1 MPFWRRE
8 PLHRRLARDG
18 GLEGPKP
25 HHPGPHW
32 GEVGIH
38 GIARPREWDASGVAQ
53 APELRADELEFV
65 ALPDGTLLLD
75 EDGDAAPL
83 AEAIEATLAPP
94 YRARAVRRGG
104 ELFAVAANRI
114 RAEKLPEHIE
124 GSELHVTVGP
134 DGRSVVADGR
144 PVFGSI
150 PELERLAG
158 DLTHYVVV
166 AVRLDG
172 TLWEVEVTPL

>member
-1 MPFWRRE
+1 MPLWRRE

-25 HHPGPHW
+25 HEPGPHW

-38 GIARPREWDASGVAQ
+38 GIPRPREWDASGVAE
-53 APELRADELEFV
+53 APELRVDEVEFV

-83 AEAIEATLAPP
+83 ADAIEATLTPP
-94 YRARAVRRGG
+94 YRARAIRQRG
-104 ELFAVAANRI
+104 ELFAVAANRM
-114 RAEKLPEHIE
+114 RVEELPEHVE
-124 GSELHVTVGP
+124 GSELHLTVGP
-134 DGRSVVADGR
+134 DGRALVTDGR
-144 PVFGSI
+144 SVFGTI

-158 DLTHYVVV
+158 DLSEYVVH

-172 TLWEVEVTPL
+172 TLWEVRLTPL